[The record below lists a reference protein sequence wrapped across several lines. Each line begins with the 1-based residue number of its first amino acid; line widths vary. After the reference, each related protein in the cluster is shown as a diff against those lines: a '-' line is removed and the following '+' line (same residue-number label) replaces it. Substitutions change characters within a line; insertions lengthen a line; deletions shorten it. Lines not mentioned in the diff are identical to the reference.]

1 MDIAAGMDNCREARL
16 RAFRWRVELATLHKV
31 ALAIGFACLTGL
43 AAQLR
48 VHLPWTPVPISGQTF
63 AVLLGAVL
71 LGRGWGGIS
80 QVFYVGMGAAGV
92 PWFAG
97 WGGGLGVLA
106 GPTGGY
112 LIGFVAAAFLV
123 GHVVDRH
130 PQARRLGG
138 MLGLMLFAIFVVI
151 YGLGLLH
158 LYTWVSLVQNGPLGL
173 WPLLQM
179 GALPFAIGDL
189 AKVLVA
195 AVTASAIVPKRD

>member
-1 MDIAAGMDNCREARL
+1 MDIATCMEDVREARI
-16 RAFRWRVELATLHKV
+16 RAFRWRVELATLHKI
-31 ALAIGFACLTGL
+31 ALAVGFACLTGL

-48 VHLPWTPVPISGQTF
+48 VYLPWTPVPISGQTF

-97 WGGGLGVLA
+97 WAGGVAVLA

-130 PQARRLGG
+130 ARARRLPG
-138 MLGLMLFAIFVVI
+138 MLSLMLFAIIVVI

-158 LYTWVSLVQNGPLGL
+158 LYIWVSLVQNGPVGL

-195 AVTASAIVPKRD
+195 AVTASAVVPRKD

>member
-1 MDIAAGMDNCREARL
+1 MDVAAHLDNYREARV

-48 VHLPWTPVPISGQTF
+48 VYLPWTPVPVSGQTF

-71 LGRGWGGIS
+71 LGREWGGIS

-92 PWFAG
+92 PWFTGWAG
-97 WGGGLGVLA
+97 GVAVLA

-112 LIGFVAAAFLV
+112 LMGFVAAAFLV

-130 PQARRLGG
+130 GPARRLGG
-138 MLGLMLFAIFVVI
+138 MLGLMLFATFVVI
-151 YGLGLLH
+151 YGLGLIH
-158 LYTWVSLVQNGPLGL
+158 LYVWISLVQNGPVGL
-173 WPLLQM
+173 WPLLEM
-179 GALPFAIGDL
+179 GALPFAVGDL

-195 AVTASAIVPKRD
+195 AATASAVVPTKD